1 MAPDNVHTYTR
12 RVPARLLRQTALWLV
27 AFAGIL
33 VYFLLRYV
41 VLKLPALPVS
51 MVGPLQV
58 STFGPLVAMGI
69 LFGRHLIAS
78 WCPTFGLEWATL
90 REGIVWFLLGGFG
103 LAHLL
108 AMGEVSPANVLHPV
122 HLFASRAGFSSFGGF
137 LGGTLAAVVFCKRRA
152 LALRPVLDCVL
163 YGLIGG
169 WLFGRLGC
177 FSVHDHP
184 GVPTAFPTGV
194 RIQGVLRHDLGLY
207 ELLFTLGLFTF
218 LTLAMRRHRRF
229 DGFVVAMTATTYAL
243 VRFGLDFL
251 RVSDATYAG
260 LTLAQWG
267 CLPLFAL
274 GVHTFRRS
282 PWWRQQPS
290 IRKSRGS
297 RCYGSDRLSCVLF
310 PAPGLFV
317 ARHPRGR

>member
-1 MAPDNVHTYTR
+1 MAPSRAHTRLVH
-12 RVPARLLRQTALWLV
+12 VQDVHSRLPRQTTLWLV
-27 AFAGIL
+27 AFAGI
-33 VYFLLRYV
+33 VGYFLLRYV

-51 MVGPLQV
+51 TVGPLQV
-58 STFGPLVAMGI
+58 STFGPLVALGI

-108 AMGEVSPANVLHPV
+108 ALGEASPASLLHPAQ
-122 HLFASRAGFSSFGGF
+122 LFAMRANFASFGGF
-137 LGGTLAAVVFCKRRA
+137 LGGTLAAVVFCQRRA
-152 LALRPVLDCVL
+152 FALRPVLDCVL

-184 GVPTAFPTGV
+184 GVPTAFLTGV

-207 ELLFTLGLFTF
+207 ELVYTLGLLTF
-218 LTLAMRRHRRF
+218 LTIAMRRRRRF
-229 DGFVVAMTATTYAL
+229 DGFVVAVTATTYAL

-251 RVSDATYAG
+251 RVGDATYAG

-267 CLPLFAL
+267 CLPLFVL
-274 GVHTFRRS
+274 GVHTFRHG
-282 PWWRQQPS
+282 WR
-290 IRKSRGS
+290 
-297 RCYGSDRLSCVLF
+297 C
-310 PAPGLFV
+310 
-317 ARHPRGR
+317 

>member
-1 MAPDNVHTYTR
+1 
-12 RVPARLLRQTALWLV
+12 
-27 AFAGIL
+27 
-33 VYFLLRYV
+33 
-41 VLKLPALPVS
+41 
-51 MVGPLQV
+51 VGPLQV

-78 WCPTFGLEWATL
+78 WCPSFGLEWATL

-108 AMGEVSPANVLHPV
+108 AISEMSPATVLNPV

-137 LGGTLAAVVFCKRRA
+137 LGGTIATVAFCQRRA
-152 LALRPVLDCVL
+152 LALRPVIDCVL
-163 YGLIGG
+163 YGLSGG

-184 GVPTAFPTGV
+184 GVPTAFPAGV
-194 RIQGVLRHDLGLY
+194 RIQGVLRQDLGLY
-207 ELLFTLGLFTF
+207 ELVFTLGLFTF
-218 LTLAMRRHRRF
+218 LTIAMRRRRRF
-229 DGFVVAMTATTYAL
+229 DGFVVAVTATTYAL

-251 RVSDATYAG
+251 RFGDATYAG

-274 GVHTFRRS
+274 GVHTFRRG
-282 PWWRQQPS
+282 WR
-290 IRKSRGS
+290 RCSRPP
-297 RCYGSDRLSCVLF
+297 F
-310 PAPGLFV
+310 
-317 ARHPRGR
+317 